1 MKPNSCACYGS
12 NDIHECYCNNQNNM
26 KQETL
31 EEVAERLYPIN
42 SSNGAMEM
50 IDRHQLNN
58 SYKQEGFKECAK
70 WQQERMYSEE
80 DMQEYAEFC
89 VQCFIKN
96 LPCIIAKDWFTQFK
110 K

>member
-1 MKPNSCACYGS
+1 
-12 NDIHECYCNNQNNM
+12 M

-31 EEVAERLYPIN
+31 EE
-42 SSNGAMEM
+42 AMDKSGYHDEVNDTM
-50 IDRHQLNN
+50 WR
-58 SYKQEGFKECAK
+58 EGVKFGAK

-110 K
+110 KQQYERTNSSSMVARSHQ